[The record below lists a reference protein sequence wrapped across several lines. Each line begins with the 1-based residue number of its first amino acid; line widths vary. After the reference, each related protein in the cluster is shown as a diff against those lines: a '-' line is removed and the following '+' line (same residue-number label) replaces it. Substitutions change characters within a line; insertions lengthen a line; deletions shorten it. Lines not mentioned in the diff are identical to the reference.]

1 MNWLPLLLG
10 AVAAFLLIRLVWQAR
25 PGLSLAEARAALEAG
40 TAVLIDVREPAEW
53 AAGVAKQ
60 SALLPL
66 SDLRGERA
74 QWSAFLAQHR
84 GRKLLLYCA
93 SGTRS
98 GMAAAQLRREGHDA
112 VNAGSLT
119 AWRNAGWPV
128 GAPARR

>member
-10 AVAAFLLIRLVWQAR
+10 AVAAFFLIRLVWQAR
-25 PGLSLAEARAALEAG
+25 PGLPLAEARAALEAG

-66 SDLRGERA
+66 SDLRGERT
-74 QWSAFLAQHR
+74 QWGPFLKKNK
-84 GRKLLLYCA
+84 GRQLLLYCA

-112 VNAGSLT
+112 VNAGSLS
-119 AWRNAGWPV
+119 AWSRTGWPV